1 MSHYASAD
9 QEHLNQ
15 GTICGSPQS
24 HSPPYQA
31 AGDVADPDAVAVVVD
46 VDAAAAAVVVVVVV
60 VLVVV
65 VLDTVQSFAPTPA
78 FLQLSAT
85 PAKITTV

>member
-60 VLVVV
+60 VL
-65 VLDTVQSFAPTPA
+65 DTVQSFAPTPA